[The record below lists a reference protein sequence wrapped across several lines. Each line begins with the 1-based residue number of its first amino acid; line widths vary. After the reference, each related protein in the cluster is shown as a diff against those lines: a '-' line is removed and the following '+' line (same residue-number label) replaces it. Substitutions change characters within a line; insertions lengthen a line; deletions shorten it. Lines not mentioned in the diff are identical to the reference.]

1 MEEVLL
7 TKEGLNKLKTELKKL
22 QELDRKEI
30 IDRIK
35 NAKDFGDLT
44 ENSEYTDAKDTQ
56 SFIEGRI
63 QELEKMIKHAK
74 IIDNNSKQGTIGVG
88 SEVIVSIDGDKETYH
103 IVGSTESDPLE
114 GKISAVSPVGK
125 ALMGKAK
132 GDKIEVD
139 TPDGTITYK
148 ILSIK

>member
-7 TKEGLNKLKTELKKL
+7 TKEGLDKLKAELKKL

-35 NAKDFGDLT
+35 NAKDFGDLS
-44 ENSEYTDAKDTQ
+44 ENSEYADAKDTQ

-74 IIDNNSKQGTIGVG
+74 VIENHTKQGSIGVG
-88 SEVIVSIDGDKETYH
+88 SEVVVEIDGEKETYN
-103 IVGSTESDPLE
+103 IVGSTESDPLS

-125 ALMGKAK
+125 ALVGKSK
-132 GDKIEVD
+132 DDKIEVD

-148 ILSIK
+148 ILSVK